1 MTTRLLLLA
10 IYLFGIAALAISPP
24 FEGFDEA
31 QYWSAIQQTADT
43 GHLPRY
49 GQARIARDAQDY
61 PGPLPA
67 SAGQPYAGWTL
78 APLGGPTHYAQGA
91 TLNYEAQHP
100 PLYFLLMAPL
110 YRLAAGLNWPAHFLI
125 LRLASWTLAF
135 AGFCAGAL
143 ATQAILRRRGHA
155 LPITLLPMAW
165 PLLFPQFF
173 EEFTRITNDT
183 LCLALIGALWWL
195 LAAQLNAATTWRGAV
210 IGLVLGL
217 GLLTKAFFLPL
228 TLGVTLLL
236 LAAEPRP
243 KTLLA
248 PALALLLG
256 GWWYVHAWL
265 ATGNLTGASDFVE
278 LRQHGGFLQNL
289 RAHFPTVLDL
299 CLRAPAL
306 YLSGLLRML
315 LGFCWAGSW
324 SFVHP
329 PRPLEAPVI
338 VLALLPCALYT
349 RRVRRWDFI
358 ALAPVFMV
366 APVLAG
372 LLYHLAMMLA
382 ATGQGA
388 GTPGWFVHLFSGPL
402 SLVLALGW
410 PRWRLMAPLVAYT
423 LALDALL
430 AWCQIAFFSGCLPRA
445 GQGAV
450 HPMAAACFV
459 NFQHLAVLAYPEL
472 GVACLALGLAALL
485 LAITASKPSLAPLF
499 KPKL

>member
-10 IYLFGIAALAISPP
+10 IYLLGVAALAISPP
-24 FEGFDEA
+24 FESFDEA

-49 GQARIARDAQDY
+49 GQARVARDAQDY

-67 SAGQPYAGWTL
+67 SAGQPYAVWIA
-78 APLGGPTHYAQGA
+78 APLDGPTHYAPGA

-110 YRLAAGLNWPAHFLI
+110 YHAASALGWRAHFLV
-125 LRLASWTLAF
+125 LRLSNWSLAF

-143 ATQAILRRRGHA
+143 STQSILRRRGHA
-155 LPITLLPMAW
+155 LPVTLLPLAW

-173 EEFTRITNDT
+173 EEFARITNDT
-183 LCLALIGALWWL
+183 LCMALIGLLWWL
-195 LAAQLNAATTWRGAV
+195 LPGQLTAGTARRGAA

-228 TLGVTLLL
+228 SLGVTLLL
-236 LAAEPRP
+236 LVAAPRA

-248 PALALLLG
+248 PALALLVG

-265 ATGNLTGASDFVE
+265 TTGNVTGASDFVE
-278 LRQHGGFLQNL
+278 LRQHGGFLHNL
-289 RAHFPTVLDL
+289 AAHFPSTLDL
-299 CLRAPAL
+299 WLRAPAL

-329 PRPLEAPVI
+329 PRVLEAPVLLL
-338 VLALLPCALYT
+338 VLLPCAFYA
-349 RRVRRWDFI
+349 RRVARRDFI

-388 GTPGWFVHLFSGPL
+388 GTPGWFFHLFSGPL
-402 SLVLALGW
+402 SLVLTLGW
-410 PRWRLMAPLVAYT
+410 ARWRLMAPLLAYA

-450 HPMAAACFV
+450 HPMAASCLV
-459 NFQHLAVLAYPEL
+459 NLHNLAVLGYP
-472 GVACLALGLAALL
+472 GIAMPCAALGASALL
-485 LAITASKPSLAPLF
+485 AVSFGIWRAR
-499 KPKL
+499 